1 MATLSPSSVPFVR
14 LRLALPLIS
23 IAALAAAQAIPRS
36 TADGVYTTAQAN
48 QGRELWASACQNCH
62 TPHAGPPF
70 KNKWMGRDLS
80 ALFTYTR
87 NEMPKSDPGSL
98 SDEEVTLSIAYLLRV
113 NGMPA
118 GNTALPADSAALHRI
133 RFDSLRTIPTST
145 GPRR

>member
-1 MATLSPSSVPFVR
+1 
-14 LRLALPLIS
+14 
-23 IAALAAAQAIPRS
+23 
-36 TADGVYTTAQAN
+36 
-48 QGRELWASACQNCH
+48 
-62 TPHAGPPF
+62 
-70 KNKWMGRDLS
+70 MGRDLS

-98 SDEEVTLSIAYLLRV
+98 SDDEVTLAIAYLLRV

-133 RFDSLRTIPTST
+133 RFDSLRTTPTST

>member
-1 MATLSPSSVPFVR
+1 VR
-14 LRLALPLIS
+14 LRLALPLIA
-23 IAALAAAQAIPRS
+23 IAVLAAGQALPRS

-62 TPHAGPPF
+62 TPHAGLPF
-70 KNKWMGRDLS
+70 KNKWMGRDLA

-98 SDEEVTLSIAYLLRV
+98 TDDEITLAIAYLLRV

-118 GNTALPADSAALHRI
+118 GSTALPADSAALQRI
-133 RFDSLRTIPTST
+133 RFDSVRSVPTST

>member
-1 MATLSPSSVPFVR
+1 MATLSPSPAPLVR

-23 IAALAAAQAIPRS
+23 IAALAASQSVRRS

-62 TPHAGPPF
+62 TPHTGPPF
-70 KNKWMGRDLS
+70 RNKWMGRDLG

-98 SDEEVTLSIAYLLRV
+98 SDDEITLAIAYLLRV

-118 GNTALPADSAALHRI
+118 GNTALPADSAALQRI
-133 RFDSLRTIPTST
+133 RFDSLRSIPTST

>member
-1 MATLSPSSVPFVR
+1 MPLRFV
-14 LRLALPLIS
+14 LPLLGV
-23 IAALAAAQAIPRS
+23 AALAATQSAPRS
-36 TADGVYTTAQAN
+36 TADGVFTAAQAT
-48 QGRELWASACQNCH
+48 QGRELWAASCQSCH
-62 TPHAGPPF
+62 TPHAGVPF

-98 SDEEVTLSIAYLLRV
+98 SDEEYVQAIAFLLRV

-118 GNTALPADSAALHRI
+118 GETPLPGDSVALARI
-133 RFDSLRTIPTST
+133 RFDSVRTTPTST